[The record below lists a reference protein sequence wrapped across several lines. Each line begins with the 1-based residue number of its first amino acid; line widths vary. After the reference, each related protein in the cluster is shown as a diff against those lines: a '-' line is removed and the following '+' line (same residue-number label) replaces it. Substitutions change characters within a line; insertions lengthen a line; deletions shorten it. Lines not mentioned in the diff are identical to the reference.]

1 MRWIATP
8 DIWLRSLV
16 VIRVVVTTVLLGS
29 GAIIYFEN
37 GLRNEAFFLVLI
49 VASVYL
55 LSLLYL
61 LLTPFFYRHTDLF
74 KGMQI
79 GLDLILASAAIY
91 ITGGKSSPFIFLYG
105 LVIIYSGMVL
115 TRTASYIAA
124 AASGVFYLLME
135 LYRLSY
141 DSNDLYISLSGIW
154 GEKGVVYTYFNLS
167 GFLLI
172 AILIGY
178 LADRVRITRKE
189 LGESAKN
196 LQILRNLHENILQS
210 LTSGVITLDLHG
222 RIISI
227 NKTGLEILEI
237 NGEDKVVGNS
247 LSSIM
252 PGIGIEEPISK
263 RREQMLYLTPNGRRL
278 TLGFSSSV
286 LRDEDG
292 EMKGYIIIFQDLT
305 EIKELEDRLRM
316 SEKMALLGRLSAG
329 LAHEI
334 RNPLSAISGA
344 VEVLGE
350 EVKPTED
357 NLRLVRVVTQEV
369 ERLNLLVEDFLLL
382 TTPIQSFT
390 TPVDVGLIITE
401 TVESFIRTVRRS
413 GLEIVMDVHKGL
425 YVQADSY
432 RLKQVIWNLLL
443 NSMQAMPNG
452 GRIVIESYLEDDNV
466 AIKVS
471 DNGCGIDQ
479 KIMHRIFE
487 PFFTTKNLGTGL
499 GLAIVQKVIEGYNGK
514 IDVIS
519 SEGKGTTFVMT
530 LPKAKTVMREEV
542 KH

>member
-1 MRWIATP
+1 
-8 DIWLRSLV
+8 
-16 VIRVVVTTVLLGS
+16 
-29 GAIIYFEN
+29 
-37 GLRNEAFFLVLI
+37 
-49 VASVYL
+49 
-55 LSLLYL
+55 
-61 LLTPFFYRHTDLF
+61 
-74 KGMQI
+74 
-79 GLDLILASAAIY
+79 
-91 ITGGKSSPFIFLYG
+91 
-105 LVIIYSGMVL
+105 
-115 TRTASYIAA
+115 
-124 AASGVFYLLME
+124 
-135 LYRLSY
+135 
-141 DSNDLYISLSGIW
+141 
-154 GEKGVVYTYFNLS
+154 
-167 GFLLI
+167 
-172 AILIGY
+172 
-178 LADRVRITRKE
+178 
-189 LGESAKN
+189 
-196 LQILRNLHENILQS
+196 
-210 LTSGVITLDLHG
+210 
-222 RIISI
+222 
-227 NKTGLEILEI
+227 
-237 NGEDKVVGNS
+237 
-247 LSSIM
+247 
-252 PGIGIEEPISK
+252 
-263 RREQMLYLTPNGRRL
+263 
-278 TLGFSSSV
+278 
-286 LRDEDG
+286 
-292 EMKGYIIIFQDLT
+292 
-305 EIKELEDRLRM
+305 M